1 MMTTIDWKEV
11 KRIMIDRN
19 IDSFAHLSRL
29 TGIHKNS
36 MGRGGAFTSPTLDK
50 LAGALECHPCKL
62 IKVEGL
68 KEE

>member
-36 MGRGGAFTSPTLDK
+36 MGRGGAF
-50 LAGALECHPCKL
+50 KL